1 MRTAPIARGFFLGDY
16 EGLAHVDQASLPFFV
31 ITNSGN
37 LTNRTDVFA
46 AVPRAGEDVPGEQG
60 SNVQE
65 QVNTAA
71 RSSQALAAQDLYNLL
86 HFGVARRWQQH
97 DYH

>member
-1 MRTAPIARGFFLGDY
+1 MRTSPIARGFFLGDY

-71 RSSQALAAQDLYNLL
+71 RSSQALAAS
-86 HFGVARRWQQH
+86 HRASRRGDTRQAC
-97 DYH
+97 